1 MNGSIHFSNFTEL
14 MHFLQEYSAWD
25 LKTEFE
31 ITVRNHHDI
40 MLVFVPKEA
49 A

>member
-1 MNGSIHFSNFTEL
+1 MTGSIHFKDFADL
-14 MHFLQEYSAWD
+14 MHFIQEYSAWGM
-25 LKTEFE
+25 KTEFE